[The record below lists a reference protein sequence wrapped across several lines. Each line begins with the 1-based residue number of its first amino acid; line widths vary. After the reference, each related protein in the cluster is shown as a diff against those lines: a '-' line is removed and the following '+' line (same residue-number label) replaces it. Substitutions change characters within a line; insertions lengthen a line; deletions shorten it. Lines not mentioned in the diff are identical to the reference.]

1 MVMRFYWGSAVGH
14 AYAYLQSP
22 RDGREGDQSGVSQD
36 PHFTASDNILDNE
49 RETDTDDP
57 DFEFT
62 LDDRND
68 DDWDGADDGIDD
80 GDDSHY
86 TFHVADELFAP
97 IDDP

>member
-1 MVMRFYWGSAVGH
+1 MRFYWGSVVGH
-14 AYAYLQSP
+14 TYAYLQSP

-36 PHFTASDNILDNE
+36 PHFTASDNILENE

-68 DDWDGADDGIDD
+68 DDWDGAHQENHEALISPDRPGKEVTGI
-80 GDDSHY
+80 
-86 TFHVADELFAP
+86 
-97 IDDP
+97 